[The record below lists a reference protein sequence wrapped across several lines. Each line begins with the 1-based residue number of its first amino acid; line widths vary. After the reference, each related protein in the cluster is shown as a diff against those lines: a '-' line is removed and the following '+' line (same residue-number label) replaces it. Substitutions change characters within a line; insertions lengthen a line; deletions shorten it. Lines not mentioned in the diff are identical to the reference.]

1 MGPILNIPLGVL
13 LSPSNFFWVKPF
25 FPIEHLKWKS
35 SKLRVCLFLRII
47 KLLLIMN
54 QTKIIL
60 YDCIYIYNILKEIND
75 IFKFDL
81 IYIEKRKDLDDKI
94 KDFENFIIV
103 TKTSYF
109 DFKNQIILN
118 ELPQSIEKI
127 IERINLGIL
136 KYNFYSKSNIE
147 LNKYLL
153 NLNSK
158 EISFNKKIER
168 LTEQEIKILV
178 YLRDAKKPIS
188 VSKLQKDIWGFNENL
203 ETHTVET
210 HIHRLRKKILN
221 AFDDEKLIISTPKG
235 YKIGDF

>member
-1 MGPILNIPLGVL
+1 M
-13 LSPSNFFWVKPF
+13 S
-25 FPIEHLKWKS
+25 
-35 SKLRVCLFLRII
+35 
-47 KLLLIMN
+47 

-127 IERINLGIL
+127 IERINLGI
-136 KYNFYSKSNIE
+136 
-147 LNKYLL
+147 
-153 NLNSK
+153 
-158 EISFNKKIER
+158 
-168 LTEQEIKILV
+168 
-178 YLRDAKKPIS
+178 
-188 VSKLQKDIWGFNENL
+188 
-203 ETHTVET
+203 
-210 HIHRLRKKILN
+210 
-221 AFDDEKLIISTPKG
+221 
-235 YKIGDF
+235 

>member
-1 MGPILNIPLGVL
+1 
-13 LSPSNFFWVKPF
+13 
-25 FPIEHLKWKS
+25 
-35 SKLRVCLFLRII
+35 
-47 KLLLIMN
+47 MN

-178 YLRDAKKPIS
+178 YLRDAKPIS

-210 HIHRLRKKILN
+210 HIHRLRKKFLMLLMMRN
-221 AFDDEKLIISTPKG
+221 
-235 YKIGDF
+235 